1 MKKFVM
7 LHYGFKKPTPE
18 IMEAWGA
25 WFESVEDKIVDKGG
39 HFTRGVEISS
49 QGAVDLPLG
58 IESITGF
65 TVVSAESL
73 EDARKMAESN
83 PFISSIRVYEVR

>member
-7 LHYGFKKPTPE
+7 LHYGFERPTPE
-18 IMEAWGA
+18 IMEAWGT
-25 WFESVEDKIVDKGG
+25 WFESIKDRIVDRGG
-39 HFTRGVEISS
+39 HFTRGVEISR

-58 IESITGF
+58 SESITGF
-65 TVVSAESL
+65 TVVGAESL

-83 PFISSIRVYEVR
+83 PFIASIRVYEVR